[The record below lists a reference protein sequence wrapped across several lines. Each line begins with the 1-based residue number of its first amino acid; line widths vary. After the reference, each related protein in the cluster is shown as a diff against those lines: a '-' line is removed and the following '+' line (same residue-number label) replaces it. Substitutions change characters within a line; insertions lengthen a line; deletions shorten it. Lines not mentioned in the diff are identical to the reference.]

1 MKIIMSYSL
10 LISVIF
16 ICHEIQSSL
25 ENNITERPKE
35 VVSRKSSDIH
45 YNMVANTIALTSVL
59 ASSQPI
65 RGHQVAG
72 NALRITAFTTL
83 TITDDGDT
91 QAKRWAALKI
101 SKKRHVE
108 LALNSNIRKR
118 NLHPMIPVRTQ
129 CEAGRRVR
137 IQKLRNFGVISMY
150 RGDRK

>member
-1 MKIIMSYSL
+1 MNIIMRYSL

-25 ENNITERPKE
+25 ENNVTERPKE

-45 YNMVANTIALTSVL
+45 YNMVANTIAMTSVL

-65 RGHQVAG
+65 WCHQVAS
-72 NALRITAFTTL
+72 NALRIIASTTL

-101 SKKRHVE
+101 SNKRHVK
-108 LALNSNIRKR
+108 LALNSNIRER
-118 NLHPMIPVRTQ
+118 NLHPLIPVRTQ
-129 CEAGRRVR
+129 CETGCWVR

-150 RGDRK
+150 GGGRK